1 METCLKGSERK
12 LFRFAALGLLLVVA
26 LVMTGCEGRA
36 PQDFLNH
43 PVGEPAKD
51 ADRLWDIVFAIAVV
65 IFVLVEAVL
74 VFAVVK
80 FRRRPG
86 REAAQFHGNTRL
98 EIVLTL
104 IPALLL
110 AGLAVPMVSTLFAAA
125 EEQPG
130 ALQIRVVGK
139 QFWWEYEYMDSG
151 VITANELHIPT
162 GTPIRLVI
170 EGDPND
176 VIHSYWAPRLFG
188 KQDVVPGR
196 TNFIN
201 MEAPTP
207 GTYWGQ
213 CTEYCGLSHANMRLR
228 VIAQDPDEFEDW
240 LALQEEPAAEPTS
253 GAAAEGQKLFLEN
266 ACAGCHAIEG
276 TDAAARVGPD
286 LTHLAGRSTFAGA
299 MFETNEQN
307 LVKWVTDAPGVKPGV
322 KMPSFRGQLTS
333 EEVESIVAYL
343 LTLE

>member
-1 METCLKGSERK
+1 MEPCLKGSDRRS
-12 LFRFAALGLLLVVA
+12 LRFAALGLLSLVAVA
-26 LVMTGCEGRA
+26 LTGCESPA
-36 PQDFLNH
+36 PQDYLNH
-43 PVGEPAKD
+43 PIGETARD
-51 ADRLWDIVFAIAVV
+51 ADRLWDTVFAIAVV
-65 IFVLVEAVL
+65 IFVLVEGVL
-74 VFAVVK
+74 IFAVVK

-86 REAAQFHGNTRL
+86 REAAQFHGNTKI

-110 AGLAVPMVSTLFAAA
+110 AGLAVPMVGTLFAAA
-125 EEQPG
+125 EEQEG
-130 ALQIRVVGK
+130 ALEVKVVGK
-139 QFWWEYEYMDSG
+139 QFWWEYEYMEAG
-151 VITANELHIPT
+151 VLTANELHIPT

-228 VIAQDPDEFEDW
+228 VIAQEPEDFEDW
-240 LALQEEPAAEPTS
+240 LAQQREPAEDQTS
-253 GAAAEGQKLFLEN
+253 GDAAAGQKLFLEG
-266 ACAGCHAIEG
+266 ACAGCHAIGG
-276 TDAAARVGPD
+276 TDAVGRVGPD
-286 LTHLAGRSTFAGA
+286 LTHLAGRSTFAAA
-299 MFETNEQN
+299 MFETNERN
-307 LVKWVTDAPGVKPGV
+307 LVKWVTDAPGMKPGV

-343 LTLE
+343 MTLE

>member
-1 METCLKGSERK
+1 MEPCLKGSDRRS
-12 LFRFAALGLLLVVA
+12 LRFAALGLLSLVAVA
-26 LVMTGCEGRA
+26 LTGCESPA
-36 PQDFLNH
+36 PQDYLNH
-43 PVGEPAKD
+43 PIGETARD
-51 ADRLWDIVFAIAVV
+51 ADRLWDTVFAIAVV
-65 IFVLVEAVL
+65 IFVLVEGVL
-74 VFAVVK
+74 IFAVVK

-86 REAAQFHGNTRL
+86 REAAQFHGNTKI

-110 AGLAVPMVSTLFAAA
+110 AGLAVPMVGTLFAAA
-125 EEQPG
+125 EEQEG
-130 ALQIRVVGK
+130 ALEVKVVGK
-139 QFWWEYEYMDSG
+139 QFWWEYEYMEAG
-151 VITANELHIPT
+151 VLTANELHIPT

-228 VIAQDPDEFEDW
+228 VIAQEPEDFEDW
-240 LALQEEPAAEPTS
+240 LAQQREPAEDQTS
-253 GAAAEGQKLFLEN
+253 GDAADGQKLFLEG
-266 ACAGCHAIEG
+266 ACAGCHAIGG
-276 TDAAARVGPD
+276 TDAVGRVGPD
-286 LTHLAGRSTFAGA
+286 LTHLAGRSTFAAA
-299 MFETNEQN
+299 MFETNERN
-307 LVKWVTDAPGVKPGV
+307 LVKWVTDAPGMKPGV

-343 LTLE
+343 MTLE

>member
-1 METCLKGSERK
+1 MASKMETCLKGSGRRSV
-12 LFRFAALGLLLVVA
+12 RFAALGLLVLVA
-26 LVMTGCEGRA
+26 LVMTGCAGEA

-43 PVGEPAKD
+43 PIGDTAKS

-65 IFVLVEAVL
+65 IFVLVEGALVVAVL
-74 VFAVVK
+74 K

-98 EIVLTL
+98 EIMLTL

-110 AGLAVPMVSTLFAAA
+110 AGLAVPMVSTLFATA

-130 ALQIRVVGK
+130 ALEIRVVGK

-151 VITANELHIPT
+151 VITANELHVPT

-207 GTYWGQ
+207 GTY
-213 CTEYCGLSHANMRLR
+213 
-228 VIAQDPDEFEDW
+228 
-240 LALQEEPAAEPTS
+240 
-253 GAAAEGQKLFLEN
+253 
-266 ACAGCHAIEG
+266 
-276 TDAAARVGPD
+276 
-286 LTHLAGRSTFAGA
+286 
-299 MFETNEQN
+299 
-307 LVKWVTDAPGVKPGV
+307 
-322 KMPSFRGQLTS
+322 
-333 EEVESIVAYL
+333 
-343 LTLE
+343 